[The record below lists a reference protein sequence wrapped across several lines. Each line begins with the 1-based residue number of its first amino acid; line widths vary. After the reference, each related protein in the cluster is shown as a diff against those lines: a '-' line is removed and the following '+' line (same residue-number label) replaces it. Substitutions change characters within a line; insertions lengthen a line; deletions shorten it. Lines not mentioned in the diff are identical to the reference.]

1 MALPS
6 LASRV
11 SLLSKLSLNRTTPL
25 ATLPQVRTQWFQD
38 EVRSHRDPVTGK
50 WRYEEPTMTIQRFRI
65 MKRKKAPR
73 EYEKPWMRRRRI
85 ADEKIYKSKK
95 KGVNEKAPRE
105 YEKPWM
111 RRRRIADE
119 KIYKSKK
126 KGVNE
131 LLKYIKFTKEA
142 REARDEE
149 WAFTK
154 TDQD

>member
-11 SLLSKLSLNRTTPL
+11 SLLSKLSLNRTAPL

-50 WRYEEPTMTIQRFRI
+50 WRYEEPTMTIQRFRF
-65 MKRKKAPR
+65 MKTRKAPR

-95 KGVNEKAPRE
+95 KGV
-105 YEKPWM
+105 
-111 RRRRIADE
+111 D
-119 KIYKSKK
+119 
-126 KGVNE
+126 E

>member
-1 MALPS
+1 
-6 LASRV
+6 
-11 SLLSKLSLNRTTPL
+11 
-25 ATLPQVRTQWFQD
+25 
-38 EVRSHRDPVTGK
+38 
-50 WRYEEPTMTIQRFRI
+50 MTIQRFRF
-65 MKRKKAPR
+65 MKTSAYLVKWSCGVCDEIVYTSDLLPSHDALGKAPR

-95 KGVNEKAPRE
+95 KGV
-105 YEKPWM
+105 
-111 RRRRIADE
+111 D
-119 KIYKSKK
+119 
-126 KGVNE
+126 E

>member
-65 MKRKKAPR
+65 MKTSA
-73 EYEKPWMRRRRI
+73 YLVTLSCGVC
-85 ADEKIYKSKK
+85 DEIVYSPDLLPSHD
-95 KGVNEKAPRE
+95 VLLEKAPRE